1 MTTLRVEIKNKQSE
15 KVVLAVLKA
24 LDLRYQVE
32 NGASATA
39 ENPSPSGDKW
49 FLDPENMALVEKG
62 IADVKAGRVTRI
74 EDVKKLWESIL

>member
-1 MTTLRVEIKNKQSE
+1 MTTLRVEISNKKSE

-32 NGASATA
+32 DKAFTTT

-49 FLDPENMALVEKG
+49 FLDPENIAMIEKG
-62 IADVKAGRVTRI
+62 IADIKAGRAKEYSLAEI
-74 EDVKKLWESIL
+74 KGLLGI